1 MHARAVRISD
11 IFKSIPFMRTAV
23 RGTETRYLAVVGT
36 RGHGLGNASEND
48 EKWAKR
54 VSD

>member
-1 MHARAVRISD
+1 MHARALRISD
-11 IFKSIPFMRTAV
+11 ILQSVPLMSREV